1 MSDSQAGYEPRT
13 AARRLIGC
21 AGWTIP
27 KEAVAAFPEA
37 GSHLERYAAVFPA
50 VEINSSFYRPHRP
63 QTYARWAASVPP
75 DFRFSVKL
83 PRAITHDAR
92 LRDPDEALDRFLL
105 EAGELGAKL
114 GCILVQLPPSAA
126 FESDVVRDF
135 LPRLRA
141 RFPCMLALE
150 GRHRTWFGEA
160 ATDLL
165 REHGVTRVFADPA
178 AGQAG
183 PHVPTTAASYLRL
196 HGSPQIYYS
205 RYPSDFL
212 DDVAGRLAR
221 AVDAGADA
229 WCIFDN
235 TAAGAAV
242 PNALEVLH
250 GAGVAA

>member
-1 MSDSQAGYEPRT
+1 MNDCQARSAP
-13 AARRLIGC
+13 RRLIGC

-27 KEAVAAFPEA
+27 KEAAAPFPEA
-37 GSHLERYAAVFPA
+37 GSHLERYAAQFPA

-63 QTYARWAASVPP
+63 QTYARWAASVPA

-105 EAGELGAKL
+105 EAGELGTKL
-114 GCILVQLPPSAA
+114 GCVLVQLPPSAA

-160 ATDLL
+160 ATDAL

-178 AGQAG
+178 AGQPG
-183 PHVPTTAASYLRL
+183 PHVPTTEL
-196 HGSPQIYYS
+196 SPSPTHPQPQSSI
-205 RYPSDFL
+205 R
-212 DDVAGRLAR
+212 
-221 AVDAGADA
+221 
-229 WCIFDN
+229 
-235 TAAGAAV
+235 
-242 PNALEVLH
+242 
-250 GAGVAA
+250 